1 MGSDALTLLLDTHV
15 LLWLLDEEERLG
27 PRARRRLER
36 ESTRGGLAVSAI
48 TFWEIALLAQ
58 RGRIQVSP
66 AGPALRAHILGLGV
80 AELGIDGSVA
90 ELAARLASRH
100 GDPADCMLVATALE
114 HDLTLVTADTVL
126 LAWGGRLRTLA
137 ADR

>member
-27 PRARRRLER
+27 PRVRKRLEK

-48 TFWEIALLAQ
+48 TFWEVALLVQ
-58 RGRIQVSP
+58 RGRVQISP
-66 AGPALRAHILGLGV
+66 AGPALRAHVLGLGV
-80 AELGIDGSVA
+80 TELGIDGSVA
-90 ELAARLASRH
+90 EHAARLVPRH

-126 LAWGGRLRTLA
+126 LEWGGRLRTFA